1 MKKKHGNFKSRSP
14 GNQSK
19 LWWRQL
25 EPRRWLAMGRTSE
38 RASDGQQFTRHP
50 RHRYTH
56 LVD

>member
-1 MKKKHGNFKSRSP
+1 MKKEYGNFKSRSL

-19 LWWRQL
+19 QWWRQL

-38 RASDGQQFTRHP
+38 RASDGQQSTRHP
-50 RHRYTH
+50 DYRHTH